1 MIDFRG
7 PHPLL
12 GIMSERDAP
21 ANRIP
26 KGFRPEPF
34 AYHQE
39 IELEIETL
47 TNMGQ
52 GLGRIDGWVIMVRY
66 ALPGERI
73 RARVYRN
80 DKNFSEADLVEV
92 LSPAPE
98 RIEPPCPV
106 FGQCGGC
113 QYQHFDYDAQLV
125 WKTRQ
130 VRELLQHMVGIDA
143 EVLPA
148 IPSPKRYGYRSKL
161 TPHFPKP
168 KKDTPITIGF
178 LRQGSRSRY
187 VEIERC
193 PLISEAMNE
202 TLNNLRDETRQKHAE
217 KPFKK
222 GATLLIREHL
232 DGVSTDPKAII
243 QERVGD
249 IVFSFPAGEFFQNN
263 PSILESFTRYV
274 GDKAASGGARHLV
287 DAYCGSGL
295 FCLTAADRFEEA
307 VGVEVS
313 EQSVAYASKNAEA
326 NGIANARFVL
336 GDAASI
342 FERIEFPGEDS
353 AVIIDPPRKGSNENF
368 LRQLI
373 DFGPSKIVY
382 VSCNPATQMR
392 DLRVLLAGGYS
403 IEEAQPFDLFP
414 QTKHL
419 ECIVT
424 LSKGA

>member
-1 MIDFRG
+1 
-7 PHPLL
+7 
-12 GIMSERDAP
+12 MSESEP
-21 ANRIP
+21 AAIRIP

-34 AYHQE
+34 AYHEE
-39 IELEIETL
+39 IELKIDTL

-52 GLGRIDGWVIMVRY
+52 GLGRHDGWVIMVRF

-92 LSPAPE
+92 LEPSPH
-98 RIEPPCPV
+98 RIKAPCPV

-113 QYQHFDYDAQLV
+113 QYQHFDYESQLE

-130 VRELLQHMVGIDA
+130 VKELLQHMVGIETD
-143 EVLPA
+143 VLPA
-148 IPSPKRYGYRSKL
+148 IPSPKQYGYRSKL

-168 KKDTPITIGF
+168 KKDKPLQIGF
-178 LRQGSRSRY
+178 LRQGSRSSY

-193 PLISEAMNE
+193 PLISDEMNE
-202 TLNNLRDETRQKHAE
+202 RLSEVREQTKRKQLE

-222 GATLLIREHL
+222 GATLLLREHA
-232 DGVSTDPKAII
+232 DGVTTDPKAII
-243 QERVGD
+243 RERVGD

-263 PSILESFTRYV
+263 PSILEAFTTYVASEASSNGSRY
-274 GDKAASGGARHLV
+274 LV

-295 FCLTAADRFEEA
+295 FCLTAAHRFEQA
-307 VGVEVS
+307 VGIEVS
-313 EQSVAYASKNAEA
+313 EFSVQYAVKNAEA
-326 NGIANARFVL
+326 NQIENARFVL

-342 FERIEFPGEDS
+342 FDQIDFQGSES
-353 AVIIDPPRKGSNENF
+353 SVIIDPPRKGSNEEF
-368 LRQLI
+368 LSQLI
-373 DFGPSKIVY
+373 AFAPRKVVY

-392 DLRVLLAGGYS
+392 DLRVLIDGGYA
-403 IEEAQPFDLFP
+403 IETVQPFDLFP

-424 LSKGA
+424 LSRK

>member
-1 MIDFRG
+1 
-7 PHPLL
+7 
-12 GIMSERDAP
+12 MSERDAL
-21 ANRIP
+21 AKRIP

-39 IELEIETL
+39 IELQIDTL

-52 GLGRIDGWVIMVRY
+52 GLGRIDGWVVMVRY

-80 DKNFSEADLVEV
+80 DKNFSEADLIEV
-92 LSPAPE
+92 IAPAPDRVE
-98 RIEPPCPV
+98 APCPV

-113 QYQHFDYDAQLV
+113 QYQHLDYESQLV

-130 VRELLQHMVGIDA
+130 VKELLQHMVGIQT

-148 IPSPKRYGYRSKL
+148 ISSPKRYGYRSKL

-168 KKDTPITIGF
+168 RKDIPITIGF

-193 PLISEAMNE
+193 PLISESMND
-202 TLNNLRDETRQKHAE
+202 TLASLREETRRKQAE
-217 KPFKK
+217 TPFKK

-232 DGVSTDPKAII
+232 DGVASDPKAII
-243 QERVGD
+243 REKVGD

-263 PSILESFTRYV
+263 PSILKSFTDYV
-274 GDKAASGGARHLV
+274 GEKASAGGVSHLV

-295 FCLTAADRFEEA
+295 FCLTAAHRFQEA

-313 EQSVAYASKNAEA
+313 ELSVSHASKNAEA
-326 NGIANARFVL
+326 NGIENARFVL

-342 FERIEFPGEDS
+342 FGQIDFPGNRA
-353 AVIIDPPRKGSNENF
+353 AVIIDPPRKGSNEAF
-368 LRQLI
+368 LSQLI
-373 DFGPSKIVY
+373 AFSPARIVY

-392 DLRVLLAGGYS
+392 DLRSLLDGGYA
-403 IEEAQPFDLFP
+403 IEEVQPFDLFP

-419 ECIVT
+419 ECIVP
-424 LSKGA
+424 LAKGD

>member
-1 MIDFRG
+1 
-7 PHPLL
+7 
-12 GIMSERDAP
+12 MSERDAS

-26 KGFRPEPF
+26 RGFRPEPF

-52 GLGRIDGWVIMVRY
+52 GLGRIDGWVVMVRY
-66 ALPGERI
+66 ALPGERVL
-73 RARVYRN
+73 ARVYRN
-80 DKNFSEADLVEV
+80 DKNFSEADLVQV
-92 LSPAPE
+92 LTPSSQ

-113 QYQHFDYDAQLV
+113 QYQHLDYETQLA

-130 VRELLQHMVGIDA
+130 VRELLQHMVGIQAD
-143 EVLPA
+143 VFPA
-148 IPSPKRYGYRSKL
+148 IPSPKTYGYRSKL

-168 KKDTPITIGF
+168 RKEDPITIGF

-193 PLISEAMNE
+193 PLISDAMNE
-202 TLNNLRDETRQKHAE
+202 TLDELREETRLKHLS

-232 DGVSTDPKAII
+232 DGVATDHKAII
-243 QERVGD
+243 SERVDD

-263 PSILESFTRYV
+263 PSILGSFTRYV
-274 GDKAASGGARHLV
+274 GEKASSGGARHLV

-295 FCLTAADRFEEA
+295 FCLTAAHRFESA
-307 VGVEVS
+307 IGVEVS

-326 NGIANARFVL
+326 NGIGNARFVL

-342 FERIEFPGEDS
+342 FDEIDFPGDES

-368 LRQLI
+368 LDQLI
-373 DFGPSKIVY
+373 AFGPARIVY

-392 DLRVLLAGGYS
+392 DLRVLLAGGYA
-403 IEEAQPFDLFP
+403 IEETQPFDLFP

-424 LSKGA
+424 LSKIA

>member
-1 MIDFRG
+1 
-7 PHPLL
+7 
-12 GIMSERDAP
+12 MSEREAS

-26 KGFRPEPF
+26 RGFRPEPF

-52 GLGRIDGWVIMVRY
+52 GLGRIDGWVVMVRY
-66 ALPGERI
+66 ALPGERVL
-73 RARVYRN
+73 ARVYRN
-80 DKNFSEADLVEV
+80 DKNFSEADLVQV
-92 LSPAPE
+92 LTPSAQ

-113 QYQHFDYDAQLV
+113 QYQHLDYETQLA

-130 VRELLQHMVGIDA
+130 VKELLQHMVGIET

-148 IPSPKRYGYRSKL
+148 IPSPKTYGYRSKL

-168 KKDTPITIGF
+168 RKEDPITIGF

-193 PLISEAMNE
+193 PLISDAMNE
-202 TLNNLRDETRQKHAE
+202 TLDELREETRLKHLS

-232 DGVSTDPKAII
+232 DGVATDPKAII
-243 QERVGD
+243 SERVDD

-263 PSILESFTRYV
+263 PSILGSFTRYV
-274 GDKAASGGARHLV
+274 GEKASSGGARHLV

-295 FCLTAADRFEEA
+295 FCLTSAHRFENA
-307 VGVEVS
+307 IGVEVS

-326 NGIANARFVL
+326 NSIGNARFVL

-342 FERIEFPGEDS
+342 FDEIDFPGDDS

-368 LRQLI
+368 LSQLI
-373 DFGPSKIVY
+373 AFGPARIVY

-392 DLRVLLAGGYS
+392 DLRVLLAGGYA
-403 IEEAQPFDLFP
+403 IEETQPFDLFP

-424 LSKGA
+424 LSKSA